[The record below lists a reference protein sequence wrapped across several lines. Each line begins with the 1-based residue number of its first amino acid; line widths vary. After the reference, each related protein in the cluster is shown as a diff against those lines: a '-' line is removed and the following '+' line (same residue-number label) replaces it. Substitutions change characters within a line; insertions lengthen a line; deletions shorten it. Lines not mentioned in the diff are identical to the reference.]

1 MIEATKSEGREII
14 LIIDEAHTH
23 VSTTLAQKIVDIID
37 PKIVLHVSATP
48 DKEISLSCRTQQL
61 RELDRAEV

>member
-37 PKIVLHVSATP
+37 PKIVLHDFGNA
-48 DKEISLSCRTQQL
+48 RQGNH
-61 RELDRAEV
+61 R